1 MATRWWLAEPAALP
15 YAERVHALQSAWSA
29 APSGLVRWALDAGA
43 WGQAAV
49 EALGRLPDDARW
61 RLVVALLVAPLA
73 LFGQFALSL
82 TGLWPPLAELRRT
95 LGQRLTADPHPPP
108 LGAQRAAL
116 WAMVG
121 AIAVVMLFQLLGA
134 ADQTMRRR
142 PSPFA
147 VAALPDCE
155 RIGGT
160 LYRVDTTRLLESLT
174 AEVDAGLGP
183 RRAAVC
189 ARLDELE
196 QRAGP
201 GVDAYLDWY
210 FSLGAE
216 WSRLATLLTGD
227 IDLLLRARFD
237 QLVLS
242 SPDLL
247 RLLDG
252 LQSDVA
258 QRWTELAGA
267 RGRVAELLERNR
279 LVVGDRGCRVVD
291 QRPHDIWTAGLAGQ
305 QVRLAAGSG
314 AGLVAGAVAAKIS
327 AKAMGKATLKSAAKL
342 LAKATA
348 KKGLGKAAGA
358 AAGAAIGTVLAPGL
372 GTAVGAAIGAGVG
385 LAVGAGIDLAV
396 LAAEEKF
403 SRAGMRADLMA
414 AVAEVLAPY
423 RDSFG
428 CR

>member
-1 MATRWWLAEPAALP
+1 M
-15 YAERVHALQSAWSA
+15 
-29 APSGLVRWALDAGA
+29 
-43 WGQAAV
+43 
-49 EALGRLPDDARW
+49 
-61 RLVVALLVAPLA
+61 ALLVAPLA

-82 TGLWPPLAELRRT
+82 TGLWLPLAELRRT

-116 WAMVG
+116 WAMVA
-121 AIAVVMLFQLLGA
+121 AIAVVMLFQLLDT

-183 RRAAVC
+183 RRAAVYG
-189 ARLDELE
+189 RLDELE

-358 AAGAAIGTVLAPGL
+358 AMGTVLAPGL

-428 CR
+428 CQ